1 MAQRSIEIILQYSFS
16 NHQLLDEALLAA
28 GAPASSK
35 DIEGEVH
42 GNKRLALLGDSVL
55 KEVILEPW
63 YSSEKS
69 TEEGNNRVRDLCRN
83 TKLSQVAQESGI
95 SSHITLNPCQQGRVS
110 QETAASTVEA
120 LVGAVYLDSGKDI
133 SKVKDVLETI
143 GFFEAE

>member
-69 TEEGNNRVRDLCRN
+69 TGWYTRL
-83 TKLSQVAQESGI
+83 
-95 SSHITLNPCQQGRVS
+95 
-110 QETAASTVEA
+110 
-120 LVGAVYLDSGKDI
+120 
-133 SKVKDVLETI
+133 
-143 GFFEAE
+143 